1 MKKFFVIIM
10 MMAII
15 FLGVSSDVF
24 AGKQRG
30 IHFNEAK
37 AKRDAETWKER
48 SLKVKEKWEI
58 KKAAWKANRD
68 EWRDNLDEF
77 KEGIS
82 SREKIK
88 ARRNKSSH
96 QKIDYNP
103 VLNN

>member
-1 MKKFFVIIM
+1 MKKIFAMTM
-10 MMAII
+10 MIAII
-15 FLGVSSDVF
+15 FLGASNDVL

>member
-15 FLGVSSDVF
+15 FLGASNEAW

-30 IHFNEAK
+30 IHFSEAK
-37 AKRDAETWKER
+37 AKSDVETRKKR
-48 SLKVKEKWEI
+48 ALKAKEKWEI